1 MDPYRMGGA
10 GGGGYGGSVWQS
22 YGDMLQGAGGPV
34 GRSQDYHNEPF
45 GGHRDSFG
53 GLDQGIGGG
62 SGGFMGGRGQGSDQG
77 GFMGGGGGGR
87 RGGLHDTS
95 GGGYGQENLGGSGG
109 YLRQQ
114 QQPDPYDG
122 YGSRGGDS
130 FEAYDRC
137 GPVEADYRGSGP
149 GLPRGG
155 GVAGGGGVVGGGYG
169 MDDDRDR
176 GMYEQDYRMGGGGGG
191 GGLGGGNAGG
201 LYEERPETSTIFDI
215 ITLTMADR
223 YKMVPERPAR
233 RPMRP
238 GEKPD
243 PIKDQLY
250 EMQGNTYNLQS
261 ANVEP
266 KKFTARCR
274 LFIAPLPNSV
284 SEDDLKQWFGQYGE
298 VGEVFLNKQ
307 KNFAFVKMD
316 TRENCEA
323 AKNSLDFAKKDG
335 VTIRVRYSSNPAAV
349 RVSNLTNFVTN
360 ELLESAFGVFGEI
373 ERAVVIADERG
384 RPTGEGIVEFAQKRS
399 ALMAIRRCEE
409 ECFLLTASPRPVV
422 VEPYDFRDE
431 DEGLPERNIA
441 KSKAYAAERELR
453 PRTAMPGSFE
463 FEFGA
468 KWKSLFEMEAQRKE
482 ELEYDTK
489 RCRQALDEQ
498 LDFYMYEH
506 ETKLLREK
514 LRAMEEQSQQIQRD
528 REMRLR
534 AEDGERRRREEEDY
548 RRRMEGGAGGLLDT
562 ARRNA
567 LGAGLTGSLGGLSG
581 AGGGQPGRGGGW
593 NTGPPQVPPPYQSS
607 MGAHMGGGARY

>member
-1 MDPYRMGGA
+1 MVGYQRGGFGNDFRERDSWGNRDDHRDQGMGG
-10 GGGGYGGSVWQS
+10 GGAGGYGGSVWQS
-22 YGDMLQGAGGPV
+22 YGDMGTQGTGL
-34 GRSQDYHNEPF
+34 SQDYHVEPF
-45 GGHRDSFG
+45 VGGHRDAFG
-53 GLDQGIGGG
+53 GGHEQDV
-62 SGGFMGGRGQGSDQG
+62 GGFMGVRGQGADQG
-77 GFMGGGGGGR
+77 GFMGGRRGPGLHDQGGAYGQDLGGGG
-87 RGGLHDTS
+87 
-95 GGGYGQENLGGSGG
+95 GG
-109 YLRQQ
+109 YLRPP
-114 QQPDPYDG
+114 QPEPFDS
-122 YGSRGGDS
+122 YGSRGNDT
-130 FEAYDRC
+130 FEAYERR
-137 GPVEADYRGSGP
+137 GPVDNDYRSSG
-149 GLPRGG
+149 LVRGT
-155 GVAGGGGVVGGGYG
+155 AGGYG
-169 MDDDRDR
+169 MDDERDR
-176 GMYEQDYRMGGGGGG
+176 GPFEQDYRMGGGGGIG
-191 GGLGGGNAGG
+191 GGL
-201 LYEERPETSTIFDI
+201 YDDRPE
-215 ITLTMADR
+215 
-223 YKMVPERPAR
+223 MVPERPAR

-250 EMQGNTYNLQS
+250 EMQGNTYNLQPVS
-261 ANVEP
+261 PEP

-284 SEDDLKQWFGQYGE
+284 SDGDLKQWFGQYGE

-316 TRENCEA
+316 TRENCEV

-360 ELLESAFGVFGEI
+360 ELLETAFGVFGEI

-441 KSKAYAAERELR
+441 KSKAYATERELG

-463 FEFGA
+463 FEFGG
-468 KWKSLFEMEAQRKE
+468 KWKRLFEMEAQRKD

-506 ETKLLREK
+506 ETKVLREK

-534 AEDGERRRREEEDY
+534 AEDIERRRREEEEY
-548 RRRMEGGAGGLLDT
+548 RRRMEGGVGLEG
-562 ARRNA
+562 ARRTG
-567 LGAGLTGSLGGLSG
+567 LGEGLSGSLGGLSG
-581 AGGGQPGRGGGW
+581 TPGQPARGGGGW
-593 NTGPPQVPPPYQSS
+593 NSGPPQVPPPYQSS
-607 MGAHMGGGARY
+607 MAHMGGGPKY